1 MKCAIAFL
9 IGFLTLCNAGCMFK
23 GSLAHMASSSIGCAP
38 LEITIKKN
46 RYGFVNETYSYVA
59 ECRGKTYYC
68 TTSEN
73 VWGGNT
79 ANTKCAQS
87 MP

>member
-1 MKCAIAFL
+1 MQRIDMDLLMKHIVMWL
-9 IGFLTLCNAGCMFK
+9 NAG
-23 GSLAHMASSSIGCAP
+23 
-38 LEITIKKN
+38 
-46 RYGFVNETYSYVA
+46 
-59 ECRGKTYYC
+59 GKTYYC